1 MTKDI
6 INSRLKLAQAG
17 YCPLP
22 CIGKQPVSKSW
33 QQPCDVTNE
42 VIEMWDKTWP
52 DAINTGALTRD
63 MPTLDLDIK
72 NEEAARAAEALVRSS
87 YDDGGRLLVR
97 LGNPP
102 KRAIP
107 FRTDKPFKK
116 ISVSLIAPN
125 GGADEK
131 IEFLAD
137 GQQVVVAGIHPTTKA
152 PYRWFGGDLKE
163 INREELPHI
172 NERAA
177 RGLVGSVVDLLISDF
192 GYSRAKERPKTKTT
206 NGGGDAKPN
215 GGGSGDWKFL
225 IANIHSGHDLHDSL
239 RDLAAKART
248 AGMAPG
254 ATVNLLRGL
263 MRSSNAPRDD
273 RWQERFEDIIRLVD
287 GADKFRN
294 GEAEDPPPPLPW
306 IDMSNWDNEQIPQQ
320 EWAVLDRIP
329 LRQVTLFSGEGGAG
343 KSITTLYLATA
354 HVLSRDWLGSMPEPG
369 PAFFIDAED
378 DQRVLH
384 HRLANVVC
392 HFGSTFKDVIDNGL
406 HVMSLAGQDSVLA
419 TVNRSGK
426 IEATPIY
433 MRLLEAAADIKPK
446 MIGIASA
453 ANIFTGSE
461 NDRAQVQQF
470 VNLLTRLAI
479 TADGSVVLI
488 SHPSLTGINTNSGLS
503 GTTAWHSAVRARLY
517 MKSIQPE
524 AGEQPTT
531 DLREII
537 FKKNNYGPVGDTII
551 VRWREG
557 LFLPVPGMTS
567 LDRAAHE
574 HEADQLF
581 LQLLDRYT
589 QQCKYTSNK
598 VQSNNYAP
606 TVFAKE
612 PEARRRFRKEDFEGA
627 MRRLFAAN
635 KIVVKPH
642 GSPSKGWTHLER
654 V

>member
-17 YCPLP
+17 YTPLP
-22 CIGKQPVSKSW
+22 CIGKQPTPKSW
-33 QQPCDVTNE
+33 QVTAE
-42 VIEMWDKTWP
+42 MIEMWDKTWP

-87 YDDGGRLLVR
+87 YEDGGRLLVR
-97 LGNPP
+97 TGNPP

-125 GGADEK
+125 GSADEK

-137 GQQVVVAGIHPTTKA
+137 GQQVVVAGIHPATDQ
-152 PYRWFGGDLKE
+152 PYKWFGGELGDIKL
-163 INREELPHI
+163 EELPHI

-177 RGLVGSVVDLLISDF
+177 HGLVGSIVDLLISDF

-225 IANIHSGHDLHDSL
+225 IANIHSGHELHDSL

-263 MRSSNAPRDD
+263 MRNSTAPRDD

-294 GEAEDPPPPLPW
+294 GESEDPPPPLPW

-354 HVLSRDWLGSMPEPG
+354 HVLARDWLGSMPEPG

-392 HFGSTFKDVIDNGL
+392 HFGSTFKEVVDNGL
-406 HVMSLAGQDSVLA
+406 HAMSLAGRDSVLA

-433 MRLLEAAADIKPK
+433 MQLLEAAADIKPK

-453 ANIFTGSE
+453 ANIFTGNE

-479 TADGSVVLI
+479 AADGSVTLI

-524 AGEQPTT
+524 AGEQPDT
-531 DLREII
+531 DLREIV
-537 FKKNNYGPVGDTII
+537 FKKNQYGPVQDSI
-551 VRWREG
+551 VLRWRGG

-567 LDRAAHE
+567 LDKATAE
-574 HEADQLF
+574 LEAEQMF
-581 LQLLDRYT
+581 LQLLDRLT
-589 QQCKYTSNK
+589 EQGRK
-598 VQSNNYAP
+598 VSDKASANNYAP
-606 TVFAKE
+606 IVFAGE
-612 PEARRRFRKEDFEGA
+612 PEARKRFRKVQFEGA
-627 MRRLFAAN
+627 MQRLFAAN
-635 KIVVKPH
+635 KIIVEAYGP
-642 GSPSKGWTHLER
+642 PSRGWTRLGR
-654 V
+654 RP